1 MDGPRNKKKLYAFDN
16 YRMTI
21 YGQKNISNIIVVLK
35 IKTSAAVT
43 FSSRY
48 IGLINK
54 KKIVFLV

>member
-35 IKTSAAVT
+35 IKTSAAAT
-43 FSSRY
+43 FFSLY
-48 IGLINK
+48 IGLIIK
-54 KKIVFLV
+54 KK